1 MNFFHSLFFFVAI
14 IFLSLH
20 QLVTENQILFF
31 VVVVVTIW
39 KDKRPDYLFFFH
51 CDNNN
56 NKNLVFGFQSLADA
70 TKETW
75 VSRSITSCQIYY
87 VLNLVL
93 TIKQHDRTIVFNE
106 SFPTL
111 NSLINEKATKNEH
124 RGKRGKAHSFITWR
138 IASMVE
144 NFLVCYI
151 EYCKYSEKNF
161 QKS

>member
-1 MNFFHSLFFFVAI
+1 M
-14 IFLSLH
+14 H
-20 QLVTENQILFF
+20 QLVTENQIVFF

-51 CDNNN
+51 CDNNK

-70 TKETW
+70 TKETL
-75 VSRSITSCQIYY
+75 VSRSITSCLIYY

-111 NSLINEKATKNEH
+111 NSLINEKTMKNEH
-124 RGKRGKAHSFITWR
+124 GRKAYSFITWK
-138 IASMVE
+138 IACMVE
-144 NFLVCYI
+144 TFLDCYMK
-151 EYCKYSEKNF
+151 YWKYSEKNF